1 MFLCCRKRQIANKS
15 LSNFS
20 TRCLRTDVSATPL
33 LALGPSHG
41 RPRWGSSSSSSNNNN
56 NSSSSSIWRAS
67 PTSALD
73 SSAKTTTMT
82 GICPLRR
89 RHRLRS
95 SSSHNNRGHRRL
107 CSRSSSD
114 SSSSNSFRVRC
125 SSSPQLQLCRHECFD
140 VFNFIFFPNYFFKAK
155 IKLYIIYFFRLNIPK
170 NYETLLRLRGKRK
183 RRKRMGNRTCFGT
196 ASILRR
202 RRSSSNNNSNNNNS
216 PYSGSSSKCDFSN
229 HSIPRATGHRQRNN
243 SSSRIGRGRHGSNN
257 SHSSL
262 PRTITSGNCSNNR
275 QGCSSSRGTC

>member
-1 MFLCCRKRQIANKS
+1 MFGIPKVVPLLQAYFCMFLCCHKRQVANKS

-41 RPRWGSSSSSSNNNN
+41 RPRWSSSSSSSSNNKNN
-56 NSSSSSIWRAS
+56 NSSSIWRAS

-107 CSRSSSD
+107 CSRRSSD
-114 SSSSNSFRVRC
+114 SSSNNIFRVRC
-125 SSSPQLQLCRHECFD
+125 SSSPQLQLYRHEYSDIFHL
-140 VFNFIFFPNYFFKAK
+140 IFFPNFF
-155 IKLYIIYFFRLNIPK
+155 F
-170 NYETLLRLRGKRK
+170 
-183 RRKRMGNRTCFGT
+183 
-196 ASILRR
+196 
-202 RRSSSNNNSNNNNS
+202 
-216 PYSGSSSKCDFSN
+216 
-229 HSIPRATGHRQRNN
+229 
-243 SSSRIGRGRHGSNN
+243 
-257 SHSSL
+257 
-262 PRTITSGNCSNNR
+262 
-275 QGCSSSRGTC
+275 